1 MSPMEWT
8 LFAIAVIGAIWGA
21 TWQIVRR
28 LQQFREFLRD
38 EIKSEVAAE
47 LREFRDELH
56 AAITTEVKAATEPLR
71 LNGGKGLADVPERLA
86 DIHTRVADTNTRLDN
101 VEHHVATIED
111 RQIGIVNTLKP
122 LEKIVGT
129 FSRREDEGEQNAQ

>member
-86 DIHTRVADTNTRLDN
+86 DIHTWVADTNTRLDN
-101 VEHHVATIED
+101 VEHHVATIKD

-122 LEKIVGT
+122 LQKLVHT
-129 FSRREDEGEQNAQ
+129 STRNPDEGDAHVE